1 MASLKNN
8 NNAQKNVEII
18 KKITS
23 VLIIATLII
32 SAVLLML
39 NSGGKSLTSEQQTA
53 LDKAYEEAA
62 AAVTARGAQLEQWY
76 LRQKEFTPAAASELT
91 SLRSKWVMGKTM
103 VTGNE
108 EQRKQYVNA
117 VIAKHL
123 YSKEDC
129 EQGTMHHAA
138 LLIKD
143 WLDAE
148 DTLSRKARCPS
159 LSVEAREHELKGADM
174 VTANI
179 NGELA
184 QMLYAEL
191 GALVGGELASQ
202 VGIQLATSAGLI
214 GAGTLGAAETFGIS
228 LGLGILADLVVSWI
242 MDAEAD
248 ITEKLNE
255 QVEKEACEH
264 RKLFE
269 ETMLKVLKQRKADWE
284 EQISNSN

>member
-1 MASLKNN
+1 MNTRMKMIGVLGLMA
-8 NNAQKNVEII
+8 AVCGVF
-18 KKITS
+18 
-23 VLIIATLII
+23 VLMHT
-32 SAVLLML
+32 
-39 NSGGKSLTSEQQTA
+39 GGKPLSSEQQTA
-53 LDKAYEEAA
+53 VVKAYKEAA
-62 AAVTARGAQLEQWY
+62 AAVTARGKQLEQWY
-76 LRQKEFTPAAASELT
+76 LKQKEFTPAAANELT
-91 SLRSKWVMGKTM
+91 NLRSKWVMGKTM

-108 EQRKQYVNA
+108 EQRQQYVNA

-159 LSVEAREHELKGADM
+159 LSVEAREHGLEGADM

-179 NGELA
+179 NDELA

-269 ETMLKVLKQRKADWE
+269 ETMLKALKQRKADWE
-284 EQISNSN
+284 EQISKSN